1 MAHQPPAYGLDVTA
15 DIRLG
20 GRYVP
25 ANPANAPIPADMWRA
40 IHARV
45 NETISRQGDHEAEMD
60 EDYRNEAFA
69 LYRLFTEV
77 AETCVDMFSNVYTNF
92 GQEVLLNLLLECA
105 AFHQSHQIA
114 RIPLKFFYEL
124 SMMIK
129 PPSSSSQGERADINE
144 TSSSSSSS
152 DNINNNGHHNN
163 GRNGGDRLGL
173 EMYQKYGPF
182 YGKLLEVAVLNLTLP
197 FPVLSEPYQPI
208 NAASLSDSTPQHW
221 IWILAMLYER
231 WEDND
236 STILEALDRSLK
248 LREVN
253 TMTVSF
259 NGTSGFLRVPGESAS
274 EALYRLMTN
283 QLDLRIGKQSRRV
296 VDWDA
301 LDMHIGEQHELAGVL
316 KRYFLD
322 KVNRHLVVTSHQQPF
337 LNDSGDGA
345 LDRGDAGVDV
355 FKLWSD
361 SVTALSERSLTLV
374 PMPFCSDVSRLKL
387 MNVVRCRK
395 ITQSLL
401 AAFYGFMP
409 SLMYAVCMQGEKSH
423 DS

>member
-1 MAHQPPAYGLDVTA
+1 
-15 DIRLG
+15 
-20 GRYVP
+20 
-25 ANPANAPIPADMWRA
+25 
-40 IHARV
+40 
-45 NETISRQGDHEAEMD
+45 
-60 EDYRNEAFA
+60 
-69 LYRLFTEV
+69 
-77 AETCVDMFSNVYTNF
+77 
-92 GQEVLLNLLLECA
+92 
-105 AFHQSHQIA
+105 
-114 RIPLKFFYEL
+114 
-124 SMMIK
+124 
-129 PPSSSSQGERADINE
+129 
-144 TSSSSSSS
+144 
-152 DNINNNGHHNN
+152 
-163 GRNGGDRLGL
+163 
-173 EMYQKYGPF
+173 
-182 YGKLLEVAVLNLTLP
+182 
-197 FPVLSEPYQPI
+197 
-208 NAASLSDSTPQHW
+208 
-221 IWILAMLYER
+221 
-231 WEDND
+231 
-236 STILEALDRSLK
+236 
-248 LREVN
+248 
-253 TMTVSF
+253 MTVSF

-301 LDMHIGEQHELAGVL
+301 LDMHIGEQQFVL
-316 KRYFLD
+316 LIDEINVLCTTVWAASWRD
-322 KVNRHLVVTSHQQPF
+322 
-337 LNDSGDGA
+337 GDGA

>member
-1 MAHQPPAYGLDVTA
+1 MSLQ
-15 DIRLG
+15 IRLMPLFL
-20 GRYVP
+20 RIWYRPNFISSTSPTIVHHALP
-25 ANPANAPIPADMWRA
+25 HILSLSSKWRA

-197 FPVLSEPYQPI
+197 FPVLSGAKKMTDDQYERSFALDERGRVLLADGFCQNPI
-208 NAASLSDSTPQHW
+208 NRAGDKCGEPLGLHPS
-221 IWILAMLYER
+221 
-231 WEDND
+231 
-236 STILEALDRSLK
+236 ALDLDPR
-248 LREVN
+248 N
-253 TMTVSF
+253 
-259 NGTSGFLRVPGESAS
+259 
-274 EALYRLMTN
+274 AL
-283 QLDLRIGKQSRRV
+283 
-296 VDWDA
+296 
-301 LDMHIGEQHELAGVL
+301 
-316 KRYFLD
+316 
-322 KVNRHLVVTSHQQPF
+322 
-337 LNDSGDGA
+337 
-345 LDRGDAGVDV
+345 
-355 FKLWSD
+355 
-361 SVTALSERSLTLV
+361 
-374 PMPFCSDVSRLKL
+374 
-387 MNVVRCRK
+387 
-395 ITQSLL
+395 
-401 AAFYGFMP
+401 
-409 SLMYAVCMQGEKSH
+409 
-423 DS
+423 